1 MDTLVSRNLGLK
13 TQSPKSFGKGRSAAV
28 ALYLV
33 PDADPNPNKTAG
45 MAKISPSQAMVL
57 VTLGRELA
65 QLGLEIAEYFG
76 SITL

>member
-45 MAKISPSQAMVL
+45 MAKIPPSQAMVL